1 MVAEGTKSASKSGA
15 KALKIMS
22 ALLFISPAGAIAAT
36 LPQGGVITVGDGSMV
51 SGGNQLVINQ
61 ITDKLGINW
70 QSFNVGAD
78 GHVIF
83 KQPGKD
89 SIALNRVIGSDGSS
103 ILGKIDANGQV
114 FLINPN
120 GVIFGK
126 NAEVNVG
133 GLVAS
138 TLNITDADFT
148 NGNYKFNA
156 GAGNGDVVNLGS
168 LQSAEGGYIALLG
181 KTVKNH
187 GVIKAKLGNA
197 TMAAGD
203 AVTLDFSGDELIKVQ
218 VDKSTINALVENKGL
233 IQADGGQVLMTARA
247 SNALLNTVVNNEGV
261 IQAHTIENRGG
272 KIFLDG
278 GMDSGTVTVSGTLDA
293 SAPVHGDGG
302 FVETS
307 GAHVKIADGTQVTT
321 LSKEGRTGDWLVDP
335 TDFHVVSGSGAQ
347 TSSQIGATTLQNNLA
362 TTNVTLQTSATDIG
376 EAGNINID
384 ADVTWFANTKL
395 TLTAHNKV
403 NINADIRATGNNAGL
418 AINAPNG
425 YTLAPSKRVRLS
437 GANSTFSENGVD
449 FIRLRTVDDLNLLS
463 NTADGQRFFI
473 ADELDASATSGWNSG
488 AGYIPPGGWDRGVI
502 EGLVLEGFGNSI
514 YNLRIKLDNDYSGLI
529 GWANNA
535 SLRNIDL
542 NADIGGF
549 GYSGMLAGYLS
560 NSTVTNVHTSGSI
573 HGTNADDVGG
583 IIGHAKNV
591 KISDSSSLAMV
602 TGTNNVG
609 GIIGYAE
616 TGSEIS
622 NAWFYGIA
630 TGQDADS
637 DYTGGIVGYAKN
649 STLFNSRNGGT
660 VNGANYAGGLIGSS
674 VNSTVLRSSSTGRVN
689 GIQATG
695 GLIGIANGSTISEA
709 FSNGAVNG
717 KTQTGGLIGKSVNL
731 TINDVYADGDVTGT
745 TYTGG
750 LIGDL
755 SGGTINQAFSL
766 SSVFGTNYVGGFAGR
781 DAAGAITNA
790 YAGGDVTGTRY
801 VGGFLGSVA
810 NSTVKFTYS
819 LGKVVGGLNTGGYS
833 GNGTGNTISESFW
846 DMQTS
851 GQATSVHGLGKT
863 TAQMHAAST
872 FANWNIGTQG
882 GTGETWRIYDG
893 FTGPMLRFVMT
904 TATVSGNDKNLTY
917 SAHAVTEDE
926 LKAGGIYGY
935 TTGMTVDD
943 FWSYFGSELPEDLD
957 NEFILGGNTHD
968 GGQAIRNAGTYTAD
982 KFYSTQ
988 FGYDLIE
995 TAPKTI
1001 VIDKANLT
1009 VSASGE
1015 NKTYDG
1021 TASAGSSLSDNRL
1034 GTDDLVIG
1042 SAGSSF
1048 SDKNAGT
1055 GKTITV
1061 DGITV
1066 TGADADNYVWNDS
1079 AVTTGDIAK
1088 ATLDVSA
1095 SGGSKTYDG
1104 STNAGT
1110 ILGDNRIA
1118 GDDLVLSSG
1127 SSTFSDKNAGTGKTI
1142 TIDGI
1147 TVSGAD
1153 ADNYVLA
1160 NTSTSTTAD
1169 IAKASLNV
1177 SADGANKVYDGGT
1190 SATVTLGD
1198 NRIAGDDLVLSSSG
1212 SNFADKNAGNG
1223 KTITVNGIT
1232 LSGADADNYEW
1243 NSAATTT
1250 ADISKAVLNVG
1261 AIGKDKTYDGSTTA
1275 DVTFQDD
1282 RIAGDDLTLS
1292 SGSAVFSD
1300 KNAGAGKT
1308 VSVGGITLGGADAN
1322 NYTFNTTAS
1331 TTADISKAVLNI
1343 SASGQDKVYDGS
1355 TSAGVTLSDDR
1366 ISGDNLTISGSG
1378 SFADKNAGTGK
1389 VITVGGITVSGADA
1403 QNYTWNGLAT
1413 TTATITKALLNIIA
1427 NAQDKTY
1434 DGTNSAQVVLGDD
1447 RIAGDDLQA
1456 NYGSSVFSDKN
1467 AGTGKTVTVGG
1478 ITLSGADADNYT
1490 VSTTATA
1497 QADIAKANLVIKADN
1512 SSKVEG
1518 SADGRL
1524 GWNIQSGNLFGGDS
1538 IDGALA
1544 RDAGE
1549 AAGLYGINQGDLTAG
1564 SNYVLSVVP
1573 GIFEITEK
1581 VKPPVIVDPIE
1592 PPVID
1597 PPTPP
1602 VIVEPPKPPV
1612 NVELEH
1618 AKDVVSSISVA
1629 AKVTTSAAEPMANAD
1644 TGAVGS
1650 GYRLLNLGMKLPDDL
1665 TSEDGATF

>member
-1 MVAEGTKSASKSGA
+1 M
-15 KALKIMS
+15 MS
-22 ALLFISPAGAIAAT
+22 ALLLISPAGAIAAT

-78 GHVIF
+78 GHVLF

-126 NAEVNVG
+126 GAEVNVG

-138 TLNITDADFT
+138 TLNITDADFKS
-148 NGNYKFNA
+148 GNYKFNA

-197 TMAAGD
+197 TLAAGD

-261 IQAHTIENRGG
+261 IQAQTIENRGG

-278 GMDSGTVTVSGTLDA
+278 GMDSGTVTVAGTLDA

-302 FVETS
+302 FIETS
-307 GAHVKIADGTQVTT
+307 GAHVIIADGTKVTT

-335 TDFHVVSGSGAQ
+335 TDFHVVSGTGAQ

-362 TTNVTLQTSATDIG
+362 TTNVTLQTSDTDIG
-376 EAGNINID
+376 EAGDINID
-384 ADVTWFANTKL
+384 ADVLWHADTKL

-403 NINADIRATGNNAGL
+403 NINADVRATGNNAGL

-425 YTLAPSKRVRLS
+425 FTLTPNKRVRLS
-437 GANSTFSENGVD
+437 GTNSTYSENGVD
-449 FIRLRTVDDLNLLS
+449 FIRLRTVNDLNLLS
-463 NTADGQRFFI
+463 NAADGQRFFL
-473 ADELDASATSGWNSG
+473 ADDLAANATSGWNAG
-488 AGYIPPGGWDRGVI
+488 AGYIPPGGWDRGAI
-502 EGLVLEGFGNSI
+502 EGLVIEGFGNSI
-514 YNLRIKLDNDYSGLI
+514 YNLHIKLDNDYSGLI

-535 SLRNIDL
+535 SIRNLDL
-542 NADIGGF
+542 DADVGGF
-549 GYSGMLAGYLS
+549 GYSGILAGYLS
-560 NSTVTNVHTSGSI
+560 NSTVTNVRTFGTI

-591 KISDSSSLAMV
+591 NINGSSSSAIV

-609 GIIGYAE
+609 GIVGYAE
-616 TGSEIS
+616 SGTTIS
-622 NAWFYGIA
+622 NTRFGGIV

-649 STLFNSRNGGT
+649 STLSNSFNAGT

-674 VNSTVLRSSSTGRVN
+674 VNSTVIRSGSYGRVN

-695 GLIGIANGSTISEA
+695 GLIGIAKDSTISEA
-709 FSNGAVNG
+709 YSNGAVNG
-717 KTQTGGLIGKSVNL
+717 LTQTGGLIGKAVNL

-755 SGGTINQAFSL
+755 SGGSINRAFSL

-781 DAAGAITNA
+781 DAAGEIINA

-801 VGGFLGSVA
+801 IGGFLGSVA

-819 LGKVVGGLNTGGYS
+819 LGAVVGSQNVGGYS
-833 GNGTGNTISESFW
+833 GNGAGNTITESFW
-846 DMQTS
+846 DTQSS

-863 TAQMHAAST
+863 TAEMHSAST
-872 FANWNIGTQG
+872 FANWDIGTQG
-882 GTGETWRIYDG
+882 GTGEAWRIYDG
-893 FTGPMLRFVMT
+893 FTGPMLRFAMT

-917 SAHAVTEDE
+917 SGHAVTEDE
-926 LKAGGIYGY
+926 LKADGAYGY
-935 TTGMTVDD
+935 TTGMTPDN
-943 FWSYFGSELPEDLD
+943 FWSYFGDEDPEVLD

-968 GGQAIRNAGTYTAD
+968 GGKAIRNAGTYTAD

-1009 VSASGE
+1009 VSASGDS
-1015 NKTYDG
+1015 KIYDG
-1021 TASAGSSLSDNRL
+1021 STSAGVSFSDNRL

-1042 SAGSSF
+1042 SAGSNF

-1061 DGITV
+1061 NGITV
-1066 TGADADNYVWNDS
+1066 TGEDALNYNWNTS

-1088 ATLDVSA
+1088 ANLNVSA

-1104 STNAGT
+1104 NTSAST

-1127 SSTFSDKNAGTGKTI
+1127 SSTFSDKNAGTGKTV
-1142 TIDGI
+1142 TIGGI
-1147 TVSGAD
+1147 TVTGTD
-1153 ADNYVLA
+1153 ADNYLW
-1160 NTSTSTTAD
+1160 NESTSTTAD
-1169 IAKASLNV
+1169 ISKATLNI
-1177 SADGANKVYDGGT
+1177 SASGSNRVYDGGT
-1190 SATVTLGD
+1190 SATVRLGD
-1198 NRIAGDDLVLSSSG
+1198 NRIAGDDLVISSSG
-1212 SNFADKNAGNG
+1212 SAFADKNAGNG

-1232 LSGADADNYEW
+1232 VTGTDADNYDW
-1243 NSAATTT
+1243 SGSVTTT
-1250 ADISKAVLNVG
+1250 ADISKAVLNIG
-1261 AIGKDKTYDGSTTA
+1261 AIGQDKSYNGSTAA
-1275 DVTFQDD
+1275 DVTFSDD
-1282 RIAGDDLTLS
+1282 RIAGDNLVIS
-1292 SGSAVFSD
+1292 SGSSTFSD
-1300 KNAGAGKT
+1300 KNAGTGKT
-1308 VSVGGITLGGADAN
+1308 VTVGGITLGGTDAD
-1322 NYTFNTTAS
+1322 NYSFNTDAS

-1355 TSAGVTLSDDR
+1355 SSAGVTFTDDR

-1378 SFADKNAGTGK
+1378 SFADKNAGSGK
-1389 VITVGGITVSGADA
+1389 VITVGGIAVSGTDA
-1403 QNYTWNGLAT
+1403 QNYTWDGLAT
-1413 TTATITKALLNIIA
+1413 TTATISKALLNIFA
-1427 NAQDKTY
+1427 NAQDKGY
-1434 DGTNSAQVVLGDD
+1434 DGTNNAQVTLGDD
-1447 RIAGDDLQA
+1447 RISGDLLQA
-1456 NYGSSVFSDKN
+1456 NYGSSTFSDKN

-1478 ITLSGADADNYT
+1478 ITLSGSDADNYT

-1497 QADIAKANLVIKADN
+1497 QADITKANLVIKADN
-1512 SSKVEG
+1512 ASKVEG
-1518 SADGRL
+1518 SADGDL
-1524 GWNIQSGNLFGGDS
+1524 GWNIQSGNLFGDDS
-1538 IDGALA
+1538 IDGTLA
-1544 RDAGE
+1544 RDSGE
-1549 AAGLYGINQGDLTAG
+1549 AAGLYDINQGDLTAG

-1602 VIVEPPKPPV
+1602 VVEPPKPPKPPV
-1612 NVELEH
+1612 NVELEN
-1618 AKDVVSSISVA
+1618 AKDVVSTISVA
-1629 AKVTTSAAEPMANAD
+1629 AKTATAAVEPMVNAES
-1644 TGAVGS
+1644 GSVGS